1 MHHACRAESGHAAF
15 RFGMENSLPEIG
27 RGGYYL
33 TSKICCQEIPVARIA
48 TTKMSSKG
56 QVVIPEE
63 IRQRLKLKAG
73 AQFVVVGE
81 NDVVILKSIAPPA
94 KEEFARLVA
103 EARKQAKASGLKRA
117 DISAAVV
124 KVRERQ

>member
-1 MHHACRAESGHAAF
+1 MPCGSGQAAF
-15 RFGMENSLPEIG
+15 RFEMENSLPEIG
-27 RGGYYL
+27 CGEYYL
-33 TSKICCQEIPVARIA
+33 TSKNCCQEKPMARIA